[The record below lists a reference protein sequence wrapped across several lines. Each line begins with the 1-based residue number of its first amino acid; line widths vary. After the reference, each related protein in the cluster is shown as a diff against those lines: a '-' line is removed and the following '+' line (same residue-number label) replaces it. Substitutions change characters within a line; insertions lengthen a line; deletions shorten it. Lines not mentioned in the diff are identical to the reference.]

1 VTKSR
6 LNKEIRAQ
14 HRVPYKGDF
23 IDNCYSQEAAGYPK
37 ALETLRSWPTEKLY
51 AERSQLVRDS
61 FGLFGYSALKLLAVV
76 EKVIAE
82 RQQIL
87 AGLKE

>member
-61 FGLFGYSALKLLAVV
+61 FGLFGDSSLKLLTVV

-82 RQQIL
+82 RREIL
-87 AGLKE
+87 CESKE